1 MPARIDREGEIIKDK
16 HNTYMKIVK
25 YNNYDDIFV
34 EFLDEYH
41 AVVHSDYD
49 NFKHKNIKNPYF
61 PSVYDVGYLG
71 QGKYNAVKNG
81 KMTIQ
86 YSYWKA
92 MMQRC
97 YCKSIKKHTSAYDNV
112 SVCEEWHNFQNFA
125 KWFDKNFYLVDGE
138 KMNLDKDILKKGNTV
153 YSPETCIF
161 VPMKINQLFIK
172 NKTVRNP
179 NLCIGVR
186 YNKNRNKYQA
196 QCGTL
201 DERRVKTICCVNTL
215 EEAFNK
221 YKVYKEDL
229 IKSVAQQYKD
239 KIPNKLYEAMMEYE
253 VLITD

>member
-1 MPARIDREGEIIKDK
+1 
-16 HNTYMKIVK
+16 
-25 YNNYDDIFV
+25 
-34 EFLDEYH
+34 
-41 AVVHSDYD
+41 
-49 NFKHKNIKNPYF
+49 
-61 PSVYDVGYLG
+61 
-71 QGKYNAVKNG
+71 
-81 KMTIQ
+81 
-86 YSYWKA
+86 
-92 MMQRC
+92 
-97 YCKSIKKHTSAYDNV
+97 
-112 SVCEEWHNFQNFA
+112 
-125 KWFDKNFYLVDGE
+125 
-138 KMNLDKDILKKGNTV
+138 
-153 YSPETCIF
+153 
-161 VPMKINQLFIK
+161 MKINQLFIK
-172 NKTVRNP
+172 NKTVKNP

>member
-41 AVVHSDYD
+41 TVVHSDYN

-61 PSVYDVGYLG
+61 PSVYGVGYLG

-172 NKTVRNP
+172 NKTVRNSK
-179 NLCIGVR
+179 LCIGVR

>member
-61 PSVYDVGYLG
+61 PSVYGVGYLG

-97 YCKSIKKHTSAYDNV
+97 YCKSIKKTH
-112 SVCEEWHNFQNFA
+112 
-125 KWFDKNFYLVDGE
+125 
-138 KMNLDKDILKKGNTV
+138 
-153 YSPETCIF
+153 
-161 VPMKINQLFIK
+161 
-172 NKTVRNP
+172 
-179 NLCIGVR
+179 
-186 YNKNRNKYQA
+186 
-196 QCGTL
+196 
-201 DERRVKTICCVNTL
+201 ICL
-215 EEAFNK
+215 
-221 YKVYKEDL
+221 
-229 IKSVAQQYKD
+229 
-239 KIPNKLYEAMMEYE
+239 
-253 VLITD
+253 

>member
-61 PSVYDVGYLG
+61 PSVYGVGYLG
-71 QGKYNAVKNG
+71 QGEYNAVKNG